1 MYYHLFDS
9 PNAGLII
16 AVLLET
22 VILLAWAFTSGRV
35 KKVYILTGPLLAGL
49 FLLLDYAVDTNRE
62 QLERVTRQIV
72 QGAEDEDAA
81 AIINLLSDNLL
92 LDNGFRK
99 EQASQVIAQRLSKPL
114 IATNSIRSLE
124 VTSAGEQSGRVEFAV
139 LTTIDPQSNYA
150 MIPVVGSSWLFE
162 YVRDSDGQFRVKNM
176 IMLKFR
182 NGPGFDIFK
191 GWPRL

>member
-16 AVLLET
+16 AVLFET

-99 EQASQVIAQRLSKPL
+99 EQASQAIAHRLSKPL
-114 IATNSIRSLE
+114 IATNGIRSLE
-124 VTSAGEQSGRVEFAV
+124 VTSAGEQTGRACMASP
-139 LTTIDPQSNYA
+139 L
-150 MIPVVGSSWLFE
+150 
-162 YVRDSDGQFRVKNM
+162 
-176 IMLKFR
+176 
-182 NGPGFDIFK
+182 
-191 GWPRL
+191 PRQ